1 MSGRASKDRWTQPV
15 RRGRY
20 PYPREA
26 RPGRRPELAVL
37 IGLLTFIALPAS
49 AVGQTLLGRVLDQ
62 VNEAPIGGVIVS
74 LVGRDGTERVRA
86 LSDSIGRFVI
96 EPPEEGEYVLVAERF
111 GYLETRSPLLALG
124 LEGQAPIDLMM
135 VPEPIGLEGLEISVE
150 EVASEELQ
158 RMGLSPNALG
168 NRWIS
173 REKIDAIPVKTD
185 MGVILER
192 TSQAGMRII
201 RPENLTTGSENMGL
215 CVALSRARRMGR
227 GSCALI
233 VLDGVPISGVQA
245 LDIDPSAIESMA
257 VLEPIQATTYYGT
270 IGGSGAVLVW
280 TRRGR

>member
-1 MSGRASKDRWTQPV
+1 MR
-15 RRGRY
+15 
-20 PYPREA
+20 
-26 RPGRRPELAVL
+26 LALLV
-37 IGLLTFIALPAS
+37 GLLTFSALPAS

-96 EPPEEGEYVLVAERF
+96 EPPEEGEYLLIAERF

-158 RMGLSPNALG
+158 SMGLSPNALG

-173 REKIDAIPVKTD
+173 RDKIDAIPVKRD
-185 MGVILER
+185 IGVILER
-192 TSQAGMRII
+192 TSQTGMRII
-201 RPENLTTGSENMGL
+201 RPENLTTGSDNMGL
-215 CVALSRARRMGR
+215 CVALSRARSMGR
-227 GSCALI
+227 GRCALI

-270 IGGSGAVLVW
+270 IGGAGAVLVW
-280 TRRGR
+280 TRRER